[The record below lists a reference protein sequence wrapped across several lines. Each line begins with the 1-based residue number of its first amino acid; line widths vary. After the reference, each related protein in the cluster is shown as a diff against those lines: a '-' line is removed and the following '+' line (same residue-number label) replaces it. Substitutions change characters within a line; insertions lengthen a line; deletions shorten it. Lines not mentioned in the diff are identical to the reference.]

1 MKIII
6 IIKMLAEKQYEVVK
20 SIDPEIKLPDFNPK
34 RCYLQ
39 ITWF

>member
-20 SIDPEIKLPDFNPK
+20 SIDPEPNCLI
-34 RCYLQ
+34 
-39 ITWF
+39 